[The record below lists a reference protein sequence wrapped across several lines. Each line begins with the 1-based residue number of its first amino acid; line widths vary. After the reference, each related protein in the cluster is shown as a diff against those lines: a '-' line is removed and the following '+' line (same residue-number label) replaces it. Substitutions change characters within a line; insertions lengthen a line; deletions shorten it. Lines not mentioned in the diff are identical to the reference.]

1 MSSASH
7 SPRPRA
13 WKRAGTFSLCRGWP
27 GLGGGRGRGKERGGV
42 WRWAYLVG
50 GATGRSYALRPVS
63 RLDSGSAEEDG
74 AAKKQSLY
82 AASAPAMGTVVPAA
96 AARAPTHRRPW
107 RQVLAG
113 EERARDGRQARA
125 RGGVPHGEDEPAM
138 AEGPAGKK
146 GMHGAG
152 GRSCLCKGERTPGQ
166 KAGVGSGP
174 GAAYPLTDSPKCQVG
189 HPDFTIRRDPK
200 AQEEL
205 GTDRM
210 GL

>member
-13 WKRAGTFSLCRGWP
+13 WKRAGTFALCRGWP
-27 GLGGGRGRGKERGGV
+27 GPGGGRGRGKERGGV

-50 GATGRSYALRPVS
+50 GAMGRSYALRPVS

-82 AASAPAMGTVVPAA
+82 AASAPAMGAVVPAA

-152 GRSCLCKGERTPGQ
+152 G
-166 KAGVGSGP
+166 
-174 GAAYPLTDSPKCQVG
+174 
-189 HPDFTIRRDPK
+189 
-200 AQEEL
+200 EEL
-205 GTDRM
+205 LVQRRANPWSKGRR
-210 GL
+210 GLWAGGGLPFD

>member
-1 MSSASH
+1 METRWDLCSLQGVV
-7 SPRPRA
+7 RA
-13 WKRAGTFSLCRGWP
+13 
-27 GLGGGRGRGKERGGV
+27 
-42 WRWAYLVG
+42 WRWAGSGKGERRGLEVGLFGRRGYLPC
-50 GATGRSYALRPVS
+50 ALRPVS

-82 AASAPAMGTVVPAA
+82 AASAPAMGAVVPAA

-152 GRSCLCKGERTPGQ
+152 G
-166 KAGVGSGP
+166 
-174 GAAYPLTDSPKCQVG
+174 
-189 HPDFTIRRDPK
+189 
-200 AQEEL
+200 EEL
-205 GTDRM
+205 LVQRRANPWSKGRR
-210 GL
+210 GLWAGGGLPFD